1 MELDTFRPIL
11 SGLVGGAVVY
21 FLARAGRKPAPRIGN
36 RRQLTFGLGFKVF
49 AAALVPGSLFVTYA
63 AAHAR
68 PSQLV
73 IAAVIAIAFLAAAT
87 FFAYQAFLVSFE
99 YDDHNIYYRTPIAG
113 PHIIPWS
120 EVVEIGYSGLLQAHF
135 IRTAQIRRIWCSSM
149 LRGFSELGDF
159 LSKKHE
165 ELYGTEP

>member
-1 MELDTFRPIL
+1 MELDTLRPIL
-11 SGLVGGAVVY
+11 SGLVGGAAVY
-21 FLARAGRKPAPRIGN
+21 FLARAGRKPAPRIGD
-36 RRQLTFGLGFKVF
+36 RRQLSFGLGFKVF
-49 AAALVPGSLFVTYA
+49 AAVLVPGSLFVAYA

-73 IAAVIAIAFLAAAT
+73 IAAVIATAFLAAAA

-99 YDDHNIYYRTPIAG
+99 YDDQNIYYRTPIAG
-113 PHIIPWS
+113 PHVISWS
-120 EVVEIGYSGLLQAHF
+120 EVVDVGYSGLLQAHY
-135 IRTAQIRRIWCSSM
+135 IRTAQVRRIWCSSM
-149 LRGFSELGDF
+149 LRGFGELGEF